1 MTKVLTLRQKT
12 IKINC
17 WGMYEFIRGTV
28 VERNPASLIIESGGI
43 GYFINISLNTYSK
56 LSPKKEELL
65 FLHLAIRE
73 DAHILYGFADKEERT
88 LFRNLISVNG
98 VGASTAMLMLSSLNP
113 DEIATAVTTENVN
126 VLKGVKGIGAKT
138 AQRII
143 IDLKDKLGKIHETD
157 QILLS
162 PNNTIR
168 NESLS
173 ALVML
178 GFVKRDAEKI
188 VTKIIQEQPESTVE
202 SVIKQALKRL

>member
-1 MTKVLTLRQKT
+1 
-12 IKINC
+12 
-17 WGMYEFIRGTV
+17 MYEFIRGTII
-28 VERNPASLIIESGGI
+28 ERNPANIVIETAGV

-56 LSPKKEELL
+56 LGPKREEIL
-65 FLHLAIRE
+65 FLHQVVRE
-73 DAHILYGFADKEERT
+73 DAHVLYGFADKDERT

-98 VGASTAMLMLSSLNP
+98 VGANTAIMMLSSLNP
-113 DEIATAVTTENVN
+113 DEVVAAITTENVAI
-126 VLKGVKGIGAKT
+126 LKGVKGIGAKT

-143 IDLKDKLGKIHETD
+143 IDLKDKLGKLHETD

-168 NESLS
+168 NEALS

-178 GFVKRDAEKI
+178 GFVKRDAEKSVSTI
-188 VTKIIQEQPESTVE
+188 LKEQPDATVE

>member
-1 MTKVLTLRQKT
+1 
-12 IKINC
+12 
-17 WGMYEFIRGTV
+17 MYEFIRGKI
-28 VERNPASLIIESGGI
+28 VELNPASIIVETGGI
-43 GYFINISLNTYSK
+43 GYFIKVSLNTYSN
-56 LSPKKEELL
+56 LNGKKEGLL
-65 FLHLAIRE
+65 FLHQVVRD
-73 DAHILYGFADKEERT
+73 DAHILFGFSDKGERE

-98 VGASTAMLMLSSLNP
+98 VGAVTAIMMLSSLNQ
-113 DEIATAVTTENVN
+113 DELVAAVTTENVV

-143 IDLKDKLGKIHETD
+143 IDLKDKFGKLPESG

-162 PNNTIR
+162 ADNTIR

-178 GFVKRDAEKI
+178 GFVKRDAEKT
-188 VTKIIQEQPESTVE
+188 VSKILQEQPEATVE